1 VTKEK
6 SLDVETEK
14 GNNNNSN
21 LYMKERKVLLVC
33 QNILKKEGKGKC
45 QKLKKYYNWKTVRS
59 ERI

>member
-14 GNNNNSN
+14 GNNQQFSN

-33 QNILKKEGKGKC
+33 QNILKKEGKGKSA
-45 QKLKKYYNWKTVRS
+45 KN
-59 ERI
+59 

>member
-21 LYMKERKVLLVC
+21 LYMKERK
-33 QNILKKEGKGKC
+33 
-45 QKLKKYYNWKTVRS
+45 YY
-59 ERI
+59 

>member
-33 QNILKKEGKGKC
+33 QNILKKEGKRKVP
-45 QKLKKYYNWKTVRS
+45 KTEKVL
-59 ERI
+59 